1 MGQEEIPRQLLR
13 DRAAPLL
20 GAARDDVRDQGARET
35 DGIDPPVGIETPVL
49 DREDRLDQRAR
60 DVLERNE
67 RAVLLEELVHQLLV
81 PVVHERLD
89 RRSDGL
95 EIGRGREVLP
105 KPVRNADTD
114 PNDPAEQDHQD
125 REQTFRDASPAWTHD
140 EDLVPFSAAAM
151 QECIDA
157 FEQLRS
163 VEPLTINEALQS
175 LPSKLAFG
183 Q

>member
-1 MGQEEIPRQLLR
+1 
-13 DRAAPLL
+13 
-20 GAARDDVRDQGARET
+20 
-35 DGIDPPVGIETPVL
+35 
-49 DREDRLDQRAR
+49 
-60 DVLERNE
+60 NE

-140 EDLVPFSAAAM
+140 EDLVVGAVLAAEGRLGAVSEPVKRQFRRPFSGAALPRAFQTSQAAAPAPPNTRAPTF
-151 QECIDA
+151 CC
-157 FEQLRS
+157 RCTS
-163 VEPLTINEALQS
+163 
-175 LPSKLAFG
+175 
-183 Q
+183 